1 MKSGSAYLGSL
12 LVLSHI
18 TAVRE
23 SISES
28 KSELNGATVPFAG
41 LHDMCGLGF
50 SPRNCTV
57 AQAPT
62 FLKELFACLFL
73 LCFFFFI
80 SLIIF
85 SSIKLHFGL
94 LHFIPL

>member
-1 MKSGSAYLGSL
+1 MKSGSACLGSL

-28 KSELNGATVPFAG
+28 QSELNGATVPFAG

-62 FLKELFACLFL
+62 FLKEHIRDSSPA
-73 LCFFFFI
+73 FFYFFI

-85 SSIKLHFGL
+85 SSIKLHF
-94 LHFIPL
+94 IPL